1 MLPTRGAC
9 RRHSRYIPF
18 KLLSRVSALH
28 CAIKRLWR
36 QAAREATCDQQTCH
50 KTRIT
55 CDRKLWRP
63 AMRSCTTCPILTQST
78 SPPRVLISTN
88 SLRSTQQDGSA
99 RPRPCFTYTR
109 MRRLIHASVSDTRL
123 FECAGP
129 KLRGRMLCCMHARY
143 AARTQ
148 PSPARTLPFTQHP
161 ARQNSAAT
169 GVHRD
174 TQRHTG
180 VATATFGVRLRQRL
194 GGMSGM
200 LNAVPVGMDLD
211 ALQLASKS
219 CRNLSNSEY
228 RL

>member
-1 MLPTRGAC
+1 M
-9 RRHSRYIPF
+9 
-18 KLLSRVSALH
+18 SRVSALH

-36 QAAREATCDQQTCH
+36 QTAREATCDQQTCH

-148 PSPARTLPFTQHP
+148 PSPY
-161 ARQNSAAT
+161 SAFHAASRSPKL
-169 GVHRD
+169 GSNRC
-174 TQRHTG
+174 TQRYTETHRRG
-180 VATATFGVRLRQRL
+180 NGDLWRAVAPAL
-194 GGMSGM
+194 GRNVWDAECCPCWNGPRC
-200 LNAVPVGMDLD
+200 LAVGQQELPQPIKL
-211 ALQLASKS
+211 
-219 CRNLSNSEY
+219 
-228 RL
+228 